1 LSALRVRYRLR
12 PAAGEDAGRRAAH
25 LAREQTIEIA
35 EGAADPEVERRAIG
49 RVAEVAPDG
58 AGRFAV
64 TIDYPL
70 AAIGGDLL
78 QLLNVLW
85 GNVSL
90 QAGVR
95 VESIEWPRELLERLP
110 GPAFGVEGVR
120 ELCRAHG
127 RPLTATALKPL
138 GLSSRELARRAAEC
152 ALGGI
157 DLVKDD
163 HGLGDQEWAPFRE
176 RVLTVADLVERANR
190 STGGACLYAPNL
202 TGSADRIAER
212 LETLAEAGVRA
223 ALVAPALVGLDALR
237 ALAETSGLVLLA
249 HPAFAGSLAGG
260 EHGLAPELLFGDLFR
275 LAGAD
280 AVVFPNAG
288 GRFPWSYDDC
298 RAIERRLGAALGGK
312 PGSFLMLGGG
322 VDRARLAEWVP
333 RYGPDT
339 IWLVGGSLYARADLR
354 AAAREMAEAVSRTP
368 PGRAAGEAVA

>member
-1 LSALRVRYRLR
+1 MSSLRIRYRLR
-12 PAAGEDAGRRAAH
+12 LAAGDDPERRAAH

-35 EGAADPEVERRAIG
+35 EGAAAPEVEARAIG
-49 RVAEVAPDG
+49 RVGSVAPTGD
-58 AGRFAV
+58 GRFAV
-64 TIDYPL
+64 AIDYPL
-70 AAIGGDLL
+70 AAVGGDLL

-90 QAGVR
+90 QSGVR
-95 VESIEWPRELLERLP
+95 VDGVEWPAELLGEFP
-110 GPAFGVEGVR
+110 GPAFGVAGLR

-138 GLSSRELARRAAEC
+138 GLPVRELARRAAAC

-157 DLVKDD
+157 DVVKDD
-163 HGLGDQEWAPFRE
+163 HGLTDQEWAPFRE
-176 RVLTVADLVERANR
+176 RVLVVHDLVERANR
-190 STGGACLYAPNL
+190 ASGGACVYAPNL
-202 TGSADRIAER
+202 TGPVDRLAER

-223 ALVAPALVGLDALR
+223 ALVAPMLVGLDALR
-237 ALAETSGLVLLA
+237 SLAASSGVALVA

-298 RAIERRLGAALGGK
+298 RSIAHRLGAPLGGLR
-312 PGSFLMLGGG
+312 PSFLMLGGG
-322 VDRARLAEWVP
+322 VDRAKLAEWIP
-333 RYGPDT
+333 RYGEDT
-339 IWLVGGSLYARADLR
+339 IWLVGGSLYARADLER
-354 AAAREMAEAVSRTP
+354 AAREMAETVAVTP
-368 PGRAAGEAVA
+368 AGRQA